1 MKTNCQATK
10 ASPAAPPVAAPRCY
24 TRKEFS
30 VVIRLSER
38 TVDRM
43 IAAGEVAVLRPH
55 GRAVRIPCT
64 EAERY
69 LTLAASQSLQTAS
82 PCGRPLL
89 KNPHPEI

>member
-64 EAERY
+64 EAEHY
-69 LTLAASQSLQTAS
+69 LAATKAQTTEKQTFQQNKQQQSKIITS
-82 PCGRPLL
+82 
-89 KNPHPEI
+89 

>member
-1 MKTNCQATK
+1 MSTK
-10 ASPAAPPVAAPRCY
+10 FVTTKSTAARCY

-69 LTLAASQSLQTAS
+69 LTLAASQSLRTATIEKPPS
-82 PCGRPLL
+82 
-89 KNPHPEI
+89 